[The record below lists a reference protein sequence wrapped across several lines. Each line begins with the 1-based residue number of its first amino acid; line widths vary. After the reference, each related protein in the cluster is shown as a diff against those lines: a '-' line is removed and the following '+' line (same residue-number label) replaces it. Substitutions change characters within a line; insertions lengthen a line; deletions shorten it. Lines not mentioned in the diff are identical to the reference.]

1 MKKIKIKKVG
11 NMMMTRFGIMAWYG
25 YKDDN
30 SVEWDE
36 IACIKSTIE
45 KVFGS
50 LDGFETYCETV
61 IDVKITTRLSTY
73 EGLTDTLLI
82 NVAGD

>member
-1 MKKIKIKKVG
+1 MDIKKVG
-11 NMMMTRFGIMAWYG
+11 NMMIRFGIMAWYG
-25 YKDDN
+25 YKDIN

-36 IACIKSTIE
+36 IACTKSKIE

-50 LDGFETYCETV
+50 VDSFEMYCETV

>member
-1 MKKIKIKKVG
+1 MGLRKIKKVG
-11 NMMMTRFGIMAWYG
+11 NMMCSYGITAWYG
-25 YKDDN
+25 YRNDY
-30 SVEWDE
+30 SVDHDE
-36 IACIKSTIE
+36 IACTKSKIE

-50 LDGFETYCETV
+50 VDSFEMYCETV
-61 IDVKITTRLSTY
+61 IDVKITTGLSTY